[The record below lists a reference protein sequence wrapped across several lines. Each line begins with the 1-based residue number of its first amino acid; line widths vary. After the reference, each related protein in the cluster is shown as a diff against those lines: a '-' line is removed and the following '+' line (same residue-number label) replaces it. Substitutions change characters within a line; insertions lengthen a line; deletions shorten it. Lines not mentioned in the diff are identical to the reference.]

1 MSLSA
6 KLELSLISQVQSN
19 PPTRTEALERL
30 TREFNPLLLRES
42 RLRSDG
48 NRCLQDDLYQEGF
61 LGLYSAIGDFDIGS
75 GFRLSTLAVRRI
87 RQRMQYYLIK
97 ENRYR
102 ASHLPFQTPTENA
115 GADADYES
123 GPLSDNEGM
132 APSKADLLNATKR
145 LPARQEAAIFKIFWE
160 DCRPSEAADQMG
172 ISRSRVTKLVAAG
185 LKNLKKEVMPI
196 AQVN

>member
-6 KLELSLISQVQSN
+6 KLELALISQVQSN
-19 PPTRTEALERL
+19 FPTRTEALERL
-30 TREFNPLLLRES
+30 TREFHPLLLRES

-48 NRCLQDDLYQEGF
+48 NRFLQDDLYQEGF
-61 LGLYSAIGDFDIGS
+61 LGLYSAIGGFNLGS

-97 ENRYR
+97 ENRYH
-102 ASHLPFQTPTENA
+102 ASHLSFQTSTENT
-115 GADADYES
+115 GADYES
-123 GPLSDNEGM
+123 GGLSDNGSM
-132 APSKADLLNATKR
+132 APSKGDLLNATKQ
-145 LPARQEAAIFKIFWE
+145 LTARQEAAIYKIFWE

-172 ISRSRVTKLVAAG
+172 ISRSRVTKLVSAG